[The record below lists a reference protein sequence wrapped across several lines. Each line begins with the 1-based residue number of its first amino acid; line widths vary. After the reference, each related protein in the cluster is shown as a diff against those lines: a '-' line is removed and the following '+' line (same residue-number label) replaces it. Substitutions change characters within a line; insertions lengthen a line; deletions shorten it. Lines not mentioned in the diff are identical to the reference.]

1 VRPPLGIPSGGGTAR
16 PDLALVPGRT
26 PMRLAH
32 LSLTDFRNYE
42 TLEIAFSPGH
52 HLFLGENGAGK
63 TNLLEAIHML
73 GVGSSM
79 RGARDQTL
87 VRSGARGYRVGGRF
101 VDGAGGE
108 SGFRAEVHYEPGIG
122 RTGGT
127 KRFLLD
133 KAPARA
139 SDLLAAIKVIAFAP
153 ADQELVQG
161 SGSVRRR
168 YLDTTGCQLSPEYIQ
183 LLREYQRALRQRNET
198 LARAYVYEH
207 GRNAAIREREPW
219 TDLLVKV
226 GGDLISRR
234 RDLVTRLSAA
244 AALVSASS
252 YRGAGPLGIAY
263 QPGFETELS
272 NPESDLRIALA
283 QSHARDEMTGY
294 TTVGPHTDDLSLT
307 LGGKDLRRF
316 GSLGQQQLSAMFLK
330 LAQASLVREI
340 ARVEPILL
348 VDEMFAIL
356 DRLAAEE
363 FLSRVESG
371 GQIFLSTAQEGWLGE
386 LRMRRF
392 HVHRVHLGAVI
403 SE

>member
-1 VRPPLGIPSGGGTAR
+1 
-16 PDLALVPGRT
+16 
-26 PMRLAH
+26 MRLAH
-32 LSLTDFRNYE
+32 LSLASFRNYE
-42 TLEIAFSPGH
+42 TLEISFAPGH
-52 HLFLGENGAGK
+52 HLFLGQNGEGK
-63 TNLLEAIHML
+63 TNLLEAIHVL

-79 RGARDQTL
+79 RAARDQTL
-87 VRSGARGYRVGGRF
+87 VKSGARGYRVGGRF
-101 VDGAGGE
+101 LEE
-108 SGFRAEVHYEPGIG
+108 SSDATGFRAEVHYESGSG
-122 RTGGT
+122 RGSGS

-133 KAPARA
+133 KVPARA

-168 YLDTTGCQLSPEYIQ
+168 YLDTTGCQLSSEYMQ

-198 LARAYVYEH
+198 LARTYIYEH
-207 GRNAAIREREPW
+207 GKNAAMREREPW

-226 GGDLISRR
+226 GGDLVLRR
-234 RDLVTRLSAA
+234 RDLVAKIAA
-244 AALVSASS
+244 TAATVSATS
-252 YRGAGPLGIAY
+252 YRGAGPLGMSY
-263 QPGFETELS
+263 EPGFETQAD
-272 NPESDLRIALA
+272 PHTDLHEALVRS
-283 QSHARDEMTGY
+283 QARDELTGY
-294 TTVGPHTDDLSLT
+294 TTAGPHVDDLVLT
-307 LGGKDLRRF
+307 LGGKDLRRY

-330 LAQASLVREI
+330 LAQAALVREI

-356 DRLAAEE
+356 DRQAAEE

-392 HVHRVHLGAVI
+392 HVHRVYSGSVV